1 MASAGHLRS
10 VQGLKRRLAELP
22 KTMAAEVA
30 KRITPE
36 MTKLARGSFNAGQ
49 NVYGDARKTSRVDGS
64 PLDLYDTGR
73 IYDGL
78 QFKAFGTITR
88 CVLGPKYA
96 KYVVGRYK
104 TLPNGPLPFMWTR
117 KIADVIAALKP
128 AGFQQGTSS
137 KRAA

>member
-1 MASAGHLRS
+1 MASRGHVRS
-10 VQGLKRRLAELP
+10 VQGLKRKLAELP

-36 MTKLARGSFNAGQ
+36 MTKLARGSFSAGQ
-49 NVYGDARKTSRVDGS
+49 NVYGEPRKTSKIDGG
-64 PLDLYDTGR
+64 PLDLYATGR
-73 IYDGL
+73 VFDGL
-78 QFKAFGTITR
+78 QFKAIGTITR

-104 TLPNGPLPFMWTR
+104 TLPNGPLPFLWSR
-117 KIADVIAALKP
+117 KIGDVIAALKP